1 MRVLTY
7 QDLNLRRVR
16 PAFDKFRKAIEAGDF
31 RSAQVRKLAAG
42 SGPAPYWRA
51 RLDDS
56 NRLLLQFARRGD
68 ETVCLALEVIENHA
82 YEKSR
87 FLRGAVVD
95 EAKLDAEPPL
105 ADPATLPAGEV
116 VPLRWL
122 PGATAPATQAAASPT
137 FELLDKPI
145 VFDETQEAVRR
156 LPVPVVVVGS
166 AGSGKTAV
174 TLSKLREASGAV
186 LYVTHSAYLAQS
198 ARALYASHGYENPH
212 QEPEFLSYRELL
224 ETLRVP
230 DGREVSYPAF
240 AAWVQRH
247 RQALRTTLG
256 DADAHAL
263 FEEFRGVIGSAVG
276 GPLTLDAYRAL
287 GPRQSL
293 FGPDAR
299 DAVHGLFGKYRDWLR
314 ETGQFDLNLVAHEWR
329 ALATPTYDF
338 VLVDEVQDLTPVQ
351 LALVLALLKTPG
363 QFLLCGDSNQIVHPN
378 FFSWAAV
385 RSLFWHGLAG
395 AAAQRQDLS
404 VLQANFR
411 NTRAVT
417 RLANAVL
424 KIKHARFGSIDRESN
439 FLVRPATTEEG
450 SVRLLPAKDS
460 LLRDLDTR
468 TRASARHAVIVLRDE
483 DKAAARQVLHTPLV
497 FSVHEAKG
505 LEYPHVILYRLVS
518 DQRAAY
524 ADVCDGVTPADLQGD
539 ELAYRRARDK
549 ADKSLELYKFY
560 VNAFYVA
567 LTRAVETLTLVEQ
580 DTAHPLLQLLDLK
593 PGEAALTGAVATSSK
608 EEWAQEARRLEL
620 QGKQEQAQAIREAF
634 LKRPTPPWTPWSEAW
649 ARELVPKVTDPK
661 FPSTKL
667 RQAVFD
673 YALWHGQQTF
683 IEQIA
688 QTVPAFVPARTLA
701 PTGTYGDMTAR
712 LQRLMAGGRAAAP
725 VDASAP
731 EFRAVQTLRARH
743 LQPWAAR
750 NVKDILR
757 QCDQYGVDHRVPEGA
772 TPLMMAARAGNVELV
787 DALLARGADPERH
800 DDHGHTAW
808 WMALERA
815 ADDAPFAAALV
826 PLAERL
832 APAAIDVQTGHRLVR
847 LVPTQAEYWVL
858 TVMLAG
864 FKTLSSQVLPRAER
878 PALYRLGFFNDHL
891 RLWLDRLPL
900 HLWPAPRRKRDYLSS
915 VLARAEVASTYR
927 PARQLWVRT
936 RLGHYLPNP
945 QMLVRVRVAGDGEGP
960 ADGERLVWRPV
971 YELLNLA
978 WVDAGTGRVGGL
990 GFGSSY
996 AEVLGL

>member
-16 PAFDKFRKAIEAGDF
+16 PAFDKFRKAIESGDF
-31 RSAQVRKLAAG
+31 RSAQIRKLSAG

-95 EAKLDAEPPL
+95 EAKLDAEPPP

-122 PGATAPATQAAASPT
+122 PNAAAPVGKAAAGPT

-145 VFDETQEAVRR
+145 FFDDTQEAVRR

-174 TLSKLREASGAV
+174 TLSKLREATGSV

-198 ARALYASHGYENPH
+198 ARALYASHGYENLH
-212 QEPEFLSYRELL
+212 QELEFLSYRELL

-240 AAWVQRH
+240 AVWVQRH

-314 ETGQFDLNLVAHEWR
+314 ETGQFDLNLVAHEWQ

-338 VLVDEVQDLTPVQ
+338 VLIDEVQDLTPVQ
-351 LALVLALLKTPG
+351 LALVLALLKAPG

-395 AAAQRQDLS
+395 EQAQRQGLS

-417 RLANAVL
+417 QLANAVL

-439 FLVRPATTEEG
+439 FLVRPATSEEG
-450 SVRLLPAKDS
+450 SVRLMPAKDS

-505 LEYPHVILYRLVS
+505 LEYPHVILYRLVT

-524 ADVCDGVTPADLQGD
+524 ADICDGVTPADLQTED
-539 ELAYRRARDK
+539 LAYRRARDK

-580 DTAHPLLQLLDLK
+580 DTGHPLLQLLDLK
-593 PGEAALTGAVATSSK
+593 PGEAGLSGAVATSSK

-649 ARELVPKVTDPK
+649 ARELLPKVVDPK
-661 FPSTKL
+661 YPSSKQ
-667 RQAVFD
+667 RNAVYE
-673 YALWHGQQTF
+673 YALWHGQHSPVEAILT
-683 IEQIA
+683 
-688 QTVPAFVPARTLA
+688 TVPTFSPA
-701 PTGTYGDMTAR
+701 
-712 LQRLMAGGRAAAP
+712 
-725 VDASAP
+725 
-731 EFRAVQTLRARH
+731 LRGPDLVRQRH
-743 LQPWAAR
+743 LQPWASR
-750 NVKDILR
+750 QFKDVLR

-772 TPLMMAARAGNVELV
+772 TPLMMAARAGNLELV
-787 DALLARGADPERH
+787 DALLARGADVEQR
-800 DDHGHTAW
+800 DEFGHTAW
-808 WMALERA
+808 WMALNRAGEDAAFSERA
-815 ADDAPFAAALV
+815 LAG
-826 PLAERL
+826 LAERL
-832 APAAIDVQTGHRLVR
+832 MPAALDVQTAQRLVR
-847 LVPTQAEYWVL
+847 LVPQQAEYWVL
-858 TVMLAG
+858 SVMLAG
-864 FKTLSSQVLPRAER
+864 FKTLGARVLAR
-878 PALYRLGFFNDHL
+878 PEPLYMYRRGYFNDHL
-891 RLWLDRLPL
+891 RLTLDRLPP
-900 HLWPAPRRKRDYLSS
+900 HLWSAQRRKRDYVSS
-915 VLARAEVASTYR
+915 VLARAEHDSSYR

-936 RLGHYLPNP
+936 TNGHYLPSP
-945 QMLVRVRVAGDGEGP
+945 RMQLRVRAPEGAEAEGD
-960 ADGERLVWRPV
+960 RIVWRPV
-971 YELLNLA
+971 YAVLNLS
-978 WVDAGTGRVGGL
+978 WVDAGTGQVDDRLRGWT
-990 GFGSSY
+990 FAS
-996 AEVLGL
+996 VLG